1 MLLQAAVGFLLG
13 ITAMMAQ
20 LFFMVFCVFAS
31 YGSNPASASTTDGV
45 YATFNF
51 FLMTS
56 YMVIAGSLFK
66 FR

>member
-1 MLLQAAVGFLLG
+1 
-13 ITAMMAQ
+13 MMAQ